1 MAINPT
7 DAIRAFNQA
16 AKLGG
21 DGDGMEARAT
31 PATGSF
37 KELMEKVVDDTMTT
51 GMKAEAVTAKAITGE
66 AELLD
71 VVAAV
76 SNAEMTL
83 QAVVAVRDRVLSA
96 YQEIMRMPI

>member
-1 MAINPT
+1 MVINPA
-7 DAIRAFNQA
+7 DAIKAFNQA
-16 AKLGG
+16 SKLGG
-21 DGDGMEARAT
+21 DGLEARAT
-31 PATGSF
+31 PETGSF
-37 KELMEKVVDDTMTT
+37 KDLMEKVAEDAMTT
-51 GMKAEAVTAKAITGE
+51 GKKAEAVTAKAVVGE

-76 SNAEMTL
+76 TNAEMTL

>member
-1 MAINPT
+1 MMINPT
-7 DAIRAFNQA
+7 DAIKAFNQA

-21 DGDGMEARAT
+21 DGMDARAT
-31 PATGSF
+31 PAAGSF
-37 KELMEKVVDDTMTT
+37 KDLMEKVAEDAMTT
-51 GMKAEAVTAKAITGE
+51 GKKAEAVTAKAVVGE